1 MTPQRIAIRFLS
13 MAALFFVGAI
23 ITGCSTDDDSRSLDQ
38 PASKTVTLTTT
49 ISMDGSATTRALS
62 EAGVKTFAKGDQIAV
77 VYTNTSS
84 VRVRAVSNALIAS
97 DITNGGKTAK
107 ITVTLTNPKAGS
119 VDYIYPANMAK
130 SNGSP
135 NLSALCMQDGTLAT
149 LASTL
154 DYAKGS
160 GEMTESGGVFTLP
173 GIALRNQLTI
183 CKFKIK
189 NAGGTEITSSITGL
203 TVSDG
208 TNTYTVSRSAAEGPI
223 YVAMQPVSSDKTISM
238 VANDASNSYYKSVT
252 GKALAVNNLYPITVT
267 MTQGTTT
274 DLSSLSADYEAQNG
288 ETLTGQLAASH
299 KISIAAGATVILK
312 NVDINYGKTLTA
324 SSYAGIT
331 CLGDATLIVVN
342 ASPEIAY
349 NENYVKGFNA
359 TLIISGTDYVKGF
372 NVGYPGI
379 FVPSGHTLTIT
390 GSGTLDVLSDEYGAA
405 IGSGRYNIDA
415 YNSCGNIVIQGGTIY
430 ARGGG
435 SAASIG
441 SGASIIFTQYET
453 GTPSS
458 CGNITIKNSVTHVY
472 VKQNSGAESI
482 GKGQKSTCGKITL
495 EDPTKITKK

>member
-1 MTPQRIAIRFLS
+1 MNKTIRFLS
-13 MAALFFVGAI
+13 MAALVFVGAI
-23 ITGCSTDDDSRSLDQ
+23 ITGCSTDDDSTSLDQ

-49 ISMDGSATTRALS
+49 ISMDGSAITRALT
-62 EAGVKTFAKGDQIAV
+62 EAGVKTFAVGDQIAV
-77 VYTNTSS
+77 IYTNTSS
-84 VRVRAVSNALIAS
+84 ARVKVLSSALQEG
-97 DITNGGKTAK
+97 DITNSGKTAK

-119 VDYIYPANMAK
+119 VDYIYPASMAN
-130 SNGSP
+130 SDGTP

-160 GEMTESGGVFTLP
+160 GDMTESSGVFTLP
-173 GIALRNQLTI
+173 GIALKNQLTI

-208 TNTYTVSRSAAEGPI
+208 TNTYTVSRAAAAGPI
-223 YVAMQPVSSDKTISM
+223 YVAMQPVSSDKTISF
-238 VANDASNSYYKSVT
+238 VVNDASNSYFKSVT
-252 GKALAVNNLYPITVT
+252 GKTLAVNNQYTINVT
-267 MTQGTTT
+267 MTTGTTT
-274 DLSSLSADYEAQNG
+274 DLSSLSADHTAQNG
-288 ETLTGQLAASH
+288 ETLTGTLAASR

-312 NVDINYGKTLTA
+312 NVDINYGTPLTA

-331 CLGDATLIVVN
+331 CLG
-342 ASPEIAY
+342 
-349 NENYVKGFNA
+349 NA

-441 SGASIIFTQYET
+441 SGASIIFTQNDP

-482 GKGQKSTCGKITL
+482 GKGQESTCGKITL
-495 EDPTKITKK
+495 EDPTKITEY

>member
-13 MAALFFVGAI
+13 MAALFFVGVI

-49 ISMDGSATTRALS
+49 ISMDGGATTRALS
-62 EAGVKTFAKGDQIAV
+62 EAGVKTFAEGDQIAV

-84 VRVRAVSNALIAS
+84 ARVKVLSSALQEG
-97 DITNGGKTAK
+97 DITNSGKTAK

-119 VDYIYPANMAK
+119 VDYIYPASMAN
-130 SNGSP
+130 SDGTP

-160 GEMTESGGVFTLP
+160 GDMTESSGVFTLP
-173 GIALRNQLTI
+173 GIALKNQLTI

-208 TNTYTVSRSAAEGPI
+208 TNTYTVSRAAAAGPI
-223 YVAMQPVSSDKTISM
+223 YVAMQPVSSDKTISF
-238 VANDASNSYYKSVT
+238 VVNDASNSYYKSVT
-252 GKALAVNNLYPITVT
+252 GKTLEANNQYPINVT
-267 MTQGTTT
+267 MTTGTTT
-274 DLSSLSADYEAQNG
+274 NLSSLGADHTAQNG
-288 ETLTGQLAASH
+288 ETLTGKLAASR

-312 NVDINYGKTLTA
+312 NVDINYGTPLTA

-342 ASPEIAY
+342 ASSEIAY
-349 NENYVKGFNA
+349 NENYVKG
-359 TLIISGTDYVKGF
+359 LSSGH
-372 NVGYPGI
+372 PGI

-390 GSGTLDVLSDEYGAA
+390 GNGTLYADGHDYAA
-405 IGSGRYNIDA
+405 GIGSGRYDIDA
-415 YNSCGNIVIQGGTIY
+415 YKACGNIVIQGGTIH
-430 ARGGG
+430 ATGGG
-435 SAASIG
+435 SAAGIG
-441 SGASIIFTQYET
+441 SGASIIFTQYER

-458 CGNITIKNSVTHVY
+458 CGDITIKSSVTSVLAR
-472 VKQNSGAESI
+472 KGSGAASI
-482 GKGQKSTCGKITL
+482 GSGQYSNCGTVTI
-495 EDPTKITKK
+495 EDPSKVTQQ

>member
-1 MTPQRIAIRFLS
+1 MKTIRFLS
-13 MAALFFVGAI
+13 MAALVFVGAI
-23 ITGCSTDDDSRSLDQ
+23 TTGCSTEDDSSGQ
-38 PASKTVTLTTT
+38 PSQAETVRRVTLTTT
-49 ISMDGSATTRALS
+49 INMDGGAGTRALT
-62 EAGVKTFAKGDQIAV
+62 EEGVKTFAEDEQIAV

-84 VRVRAVSNALIAS
+84 ERVKTVSNALIAS

-107 ITVTLTNPKAGS
+107 ITVTLTNPVAGS
-119 VDYIYPANMAK
+119 VDYIYPAAMA
-130 SNGSP
+130 NNDGTP

-160 GEMTESGGVFTLP
+160 GDMTESSGVFTLP
-173 GIALRNQLTI
+173 GIALKNQLTI

-189 NAGGTEITSSITGL
+189 NSAGTEITSSITGL

-208 TNTYTVSRSAAEGPI
+208 TNTYTVSRAAAAGPI
-223 YVAMQPVSSDKTISM
+223 YVAMQPVSSDKTISF
-238 VANDASNSYYKSVT
+238 VVNDASNSYYKSVT
-252 GKALAVNNLYPITVT
+252 GKTLAVNNLYPITVT

-324 SSYAGIT
+324 SDYAGIN
-331 CLGDATLIVVN
+331 CLG
-342 ASPEIAY
+342 
-349 NENYVKGFNA
+349 NA

-441 SGASIIFTQYET
+441 SGASIIFTQNDP

-472 VKQNSGAESI
+472 VKQNSGAETI
-482 GKGQKSTCGKITL
+482 GKGQESTCGTVTL
-495 EDPTKITKK
+495 EDPTKITEY